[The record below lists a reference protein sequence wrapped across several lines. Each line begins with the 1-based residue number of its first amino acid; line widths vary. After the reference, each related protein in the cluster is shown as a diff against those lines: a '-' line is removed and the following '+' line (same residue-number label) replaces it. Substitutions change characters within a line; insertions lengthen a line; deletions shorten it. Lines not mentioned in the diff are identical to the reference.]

1 MSIDFKNN
9 IKATKKQPKQQKL
22 FAGGNCPES
31 YLGQF
36 ALEYVPI

>member
-9 IKATKKQPKQQKL
+9 VKATKKQPKQQKL
-22 FAGGNCPES
+22 FAGGNCPEP